1 MLNSS
6 IRVAKIFPI
15 AEAKM
20 ELLKRLESSSL
31 GYTVVINGYFLDYW
45 VVPHVKSYL
54 GGPLLAIDI
63 ENKVAA
69 IPGSGEVP
77 IAFTYSFDIGDFVAA
92 LLTQSSWEKESYIIG
107 DKITFNEFL
116 AIAEEVR
123 GAKFETSYD
132 SLETLRAGQLT
143 ELPSHVAGYPYFP
156 KPMLQSFFSS
166 FSILFEEGYLNLQPE
181 KTLNDQFPDIKART
195 VKDLLTE
202 AWQGK

>member
-1 MLNSS
+1 MLNAST
-6 IRVAKIFPI
+6 RVAKIFPI

-20 ELLKRLESSSL
+20 ECLKRLESSSL

-45 VVPHVKSYL
+45 VVPNVKSYL

-63 ENKVAA
+63 E
-69 IPGSGEVP
+69 
-77 IAFTYSFDIGDFVAA
+77 
-92 LLTQSSWEKESYIIG
+92 
-107 DKITFNEFL
+107 
-116 AIAEEVR
+116 
-123 GAKFETSYD
+123 
-132 SLETLRAGQLT
+132 LETLRAGQLT
-143 ELPSHVAGYPYFP
+143 ELPSHVAGYTYFP